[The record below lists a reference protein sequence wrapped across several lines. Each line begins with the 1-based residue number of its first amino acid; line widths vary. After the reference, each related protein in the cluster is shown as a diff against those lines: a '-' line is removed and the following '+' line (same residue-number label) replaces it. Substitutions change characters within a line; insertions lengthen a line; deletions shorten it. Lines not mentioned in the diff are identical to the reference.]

1 MAAFVESSERQ
12 HNLPAM
18 PKLQRQAAHEMA
30 QAFAL
35 TTQSFGQEPNRH
47 IRLFKVL
54 ILTLCPLAVFY
65 DVRTASDL
73 QTLVLVTGFSKYTA
87 HAMVLYSSP
96 YCHHQ
101 EMLRFLSA

>member
-47 IRLFKVL
+47 IRLFKVPTSY
-54 ILTLCPLAVFY
+54 ISVQRGPTC
-65 DVRTASDL
+65 
-73 QTLVLVTGFSKYTA
+73 
-87 HAMVLYSSP
+87 
-96 YCHHQ
+96 
-101 EMLRFLSA
+101 SAL